1 MTLGPVPLAAPY
13 HRRVGLCLGPS
24 ATLICPSFSS
34 ALGSCLSCA
43 YGVNGL
49 GAGWV
54 ILRNRSIRQSEAHEQ
69 TYVSQTT
76 WAGPLPQRASSCRP
90 IHWTSSILC
99 HASPFRWGPLA
110 PITRPRAH
118 RPSFFRS
125 TCSRMSDRP
134 KRLAVHQCHH
144 TGGSPP
150 ARPCARS
157 VVEST
162 LGCHWHDNS
171 HVLRRIR
178 PPPAPLE
185 ARGGNPRSLSLNPA
199 CP

>member
-1 MTLGPVPLAAPY
+1 MNKLTFPKP
-13 HRRVGLCLGPS
+13 H
-24 ATLICPSFSS
+24 
-34 ALGSCLSCA
+34 
-43 YGVNGL
+43 GL
-49 GAGWV
+49 G
-54 ILRNRSIRQSEAHEQ
+54 LYRK
-69 TYVSQTT
+69 
-76 WAGPLPQRASSCRP
+76 RASSCRP
-90 IHWTSSILC
+90 IHWTSSIVC
-99 HASPFRWGPLA
+99 HASPFSWGIRAYQPA
-110 PITRPRAH
+110 PGPIGLPFSVPPAPGCPTDQ
-118 RPSFFRS
+118 S
-125 TCSRMSDRP
+125 
-134 KRLAVHQCHH
+134 LAVHQCHH

-199 CP
+199 CA

>member
-1 MTLGPVPLAAPY
+1 MRQPSDLEEPLDSSERGSWTNLRFPNHMGWASTAAGFLLSPDPLDFFYCLPRFALQLG
-13 HRRVGLCLGPS
+13 HSR
-24 ATLICPSFSS
+24 
-34 ALGSCLSCA
+34 LS
-43 YGVNGL
+43 
-49 GAGWV
+49 
-54 ILRNRSIRQSEAHEQ
+54 
-69 TYVSQTT
+69 
-76 WAGPLPQRASSCRP
+76 AGPGPIGLPFSVP
-90 IHWTSSILC
+90 
-99 HASPFRWGPLA
+99 PA
-110 PITRPRAH
+110 PGCPTDQ
-118 RPSFFRS
+118 S
-125 TCSRMSDRP
+125 
-134 KRLAVHQCHH
+134 LAVHQCHH

-199 CP
+199 CA